1 MKLTPVLVLKSLL
14 VTILCSVQKDQMY
27 KTNATCTVEFELT
40 EEPNEVHFR
49 PNVTSGATARIT
61 LVAEFNRSEASVAVS
76 YNNPP
81 YEVSPKAGSTLLP
94 FYKAVLSSDGLV
106 EWRAESLTESTA
118 VVTICSPNK
127 ESIHDIK
134 STRPRPESD
143 TAGPFAHWPKTT
155 SLTTLLLLLAT
166 CLGSIICLVAYVCAL
181 ILQINRLKEES
192 YSESYLQD
200 PAPKES
206 YPQDPAPKESYPQD
220 PAPKESYP
228 QDPAPK
234 ESYLQDPAPKESYPQ
249 DPAPKESYPQDPAP
263 KVVPTGSGSQRVV
276 PTGSGSQRVVPT
288 GSGSQRVVPTG
299 SGSQRV
305 VPTGSGSQRVVPT
318 GSGSQRV
325 VPTGSGS
332 QRSKY

>member
-1 MKLTPVLVLKSLL
+1 
-14 VTILCSVQKDQMY
+14 MY

-181 ILQINRLKEES
+181 ILQINRLKEGKTMTENNA
-192 YSESYLQD
+192 LHQVTDQHPATHQD
-200 PAPKES
+200 PDPSSPNLLFYHTNALYDDNVSQNTLYDDVSQHAIYDDATS
-206 YPQDPAPKESYPQD
+206 YI
-220 PAPKESYP
+220 
-228 QDPAPK
+228 
-234 ESYLQDPAPKESYPQ
+234 
-249 DPAPKESYPQDPAP
+249 
-263 KVVPTGSGSQRVV
+263 R
-276 PTGSGSQRVVPT
+276 
-288 GSGSQRVVPTG
+288 
-299 SGSQRV
+299 
-305 VPTGSGSQRVVPT
+305 
-318 GSGSQRV
+318 
-325 VPTGSGS
+325 
-332 QRSKY
+332 